1 MKKVTL
7 TILLFMFALAAAGA
21 GGVVDRIFGRDN
33 SSSTTSATQTMP
45 AAQTP
50 PPATTTPPAAQTTP
64 VTPQPQAAA
73 VADPL
78 NGTWVQRHDA
88 GDEVFTFNNG
98 NWTFSYITNGV
109 GRSVENVYRGT
120 YTTGGGKM
128 TFTVTHYHSAW
139 TDDLAGNY
147 GIPEREYTQSQ
158 LEAAIRASERGK
170 TMSEEEIRTLIGSS
184 FSFLG
189 TFDYSLSGNTLTLG
203 PIGALTKR

>member
-7 TILLFMFALAAAGA
+7 AVLLFMFALATAGA
-21 GGVVDRIFGRDN
+21 GGVIDRIFGRDN
-33 SSSTTSATQTMP
+33 SSSTPP
-45 AAQTP
+45 ASQTP
-50 PPATTTPPAAQTTP
+50 PPATTTPPAAQTPP
-64 VTPQPQAAA
+64 VTPQPAV

-128 TFTVTHYHSAW
+128 TFTVTHCHSAW